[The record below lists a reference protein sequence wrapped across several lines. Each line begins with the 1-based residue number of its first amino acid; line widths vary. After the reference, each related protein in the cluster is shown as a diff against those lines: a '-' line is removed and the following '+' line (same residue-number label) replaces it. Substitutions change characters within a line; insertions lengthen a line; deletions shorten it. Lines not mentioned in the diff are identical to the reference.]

1 MGALVQQQ
9 NPSPHKMEAG
19 RGIVNSEASPFCDDL
34 DTCVTNCPEGAPA
47 EAGAGNKPDAA
58 EDGKGEPAGAAKN
71 KKLVKVPVKIQ
82 YIRALEPRPPIPPR
96 YPRGLPED
104 LIQLPP
110 ESETEQALRDSLA
123 EIAVDLKSDYDK
135 KMAILH

>member
-1 MGALVQQQ
+1 
-9 NPSPHKMEAG
+9 MEAG

-34 DTCVTNCPEGAPA
+34 ETCVTNCPEDAPA

-82 YIRALEPRPPIPPR
+82 YIRALE
-96 YPRGLPED
+96 
-104 LIQLPP
+104 
-110 ESETEQALRDSLA
+110 SKTEQALRDSLA
-123 EIAVDLKSDYDK
+123 EIAADLKSDYDK
-135 KMAILH
+135 KMAILHQHYTYGCAYEEIEVGDEDED